1 MIKKLKA
8 WWDALMH
15 NEALK
20 KKMYTIIFES
30 DTPMGKLFDVALIIF
45 IIFSV
50 LLVFIE
56 SMEVP
61 LSVKPWLMRAEYFFT
76 IVFTAEYVLRLYCS
90 PKPKDYAL
98 SFFGII
104 DLVATLPFYMTWI
117 FTSARYLLILRVFR
131 LIRVFRVFKLFN
143 FLREGNLLLRSIIL
157 SSRKIFVFFLFVVI
171 MVISLGTIM
180 YMIEGDIP
188 GTQFTNIPKS
198 IYWAIVTMTTV
209 GYGDVT
215 PVTGLGRFLSSIVM
229 LLGYTIMAVPT
240 GIVSVSM
247 MNVRDAEKQEATQ
260 EEIDQEEEENERLLN
275 RMRGEDKEILSE
287 GEPSYCPYCGGSIL
301 YTEARF
307 CPHCGRSLITE

>member
-8 WWDALMH
+8 WWEALMR
-15 NEALK
+15 NEELK
-20 KKMYTIIFES
+20 KKLYTIIFES
-30 DTPMGKLFDVALIIF
+30 DTPMGKLFDVVLIIL

-50 LLVFIE
+50 HLVFIE

-61 LSVKPWLMRAEYFFT
+61 LSIKPWLMRAEYFFT
-76 IVFTAEYVLRLYCS
+76 FVFTAEYVLRLYCS
-90 PKPKDYAL
+90 PKPRDYAL

-104 DLVATLPFYMTWI
+104 DLVATLPFYMTWL
-117 FTSARYLLILRVFR
+117 FGSARYLLIIRVFR
-131 LIRVFRVFKLFN
+131 LIRVFRVFKLFH

-157 SSRKIFVFFLFVVI
+157 SSRKIFVFFLFVVTL
-171 MVISLGTIM
+171 VTSLGTVM
-180 YMIEGDIP
+180 YMIEGDLP

-215 PVTGLGRFLSSIVM
+215 PVTGLGRFLSSLVM

-247 MNVRDAEKQEATQ
+247 MNLRDAEKREATQ
-260 EEIDQEEEENERLLN
+260 EDSDEVEEENQRIVER
-275 RMRGEDKEILSE
+275 MKMEDEEFLADD
-287 GEPSYCPYCGGSIL
+287 EPNYCPYCGGSIL
-301 YTEARF
+301 FSGANF
-307 CPHCGRSLITE
+307 CPHCGRNLKV

>member
-8 WWDALMH
+8 WWEALMR
-15 NEALK
+15 NEELK
-20 KKMYTIIFES
+20 KKLYTIIFES
-30 DTPMGKLFDVALIIF
+30 DTPMGKLFDVVLIIL

-50 LLVFIE
+50 HLVFIE

-61 LSVKPWLMRAEYFFT
+61 LSIKPWLMRAEYFFT
-76 IVFTAEYVLRLYCS
+76 FVFTAEYVLRLYCS
-90 PKPKDYAL
+90 PKPRDYAL

-104 DLVATLPFYMTWI
+104 DLVATLPFYMTWL
-117 FTSARYLLILRVFR
+117 FGSARYLLIIRVFR
-131 LIRVFRVFKLFN
+131 LIRVFRVFKLFH

-157 SSRKIFVFFLFVVI
+157 SSRKIFVFFLFVVTL
-171 MVISLGTIM
+171 VTSLGTVM
-180 YMIEGDIP
+180 YMIEGDLP

-215 PVTGLGRFLSSIVM
+215 PVTGLGRFLSSLVM

-247 MNVRDAEKQEATQ
+247 MNLRDAEKREATQ
-260 EEIDQEEEENERLLN
+260 EDSDEVEEDNMRIVERMKMEDEEFLA
-275 RMRGEDKEILSE
+275 DD
-287 GEPSYCPYCGGSIL
+287 EPNYCPYCGGSIL
-301 YTEARF
+301 FSGANF
-307 CPHCGRSLITE
+307 CPHCGRNLKV

>member
-8 WWDALMH
+8 WWEALMR
-15 NEALK
+15 NEELK
-20 KKMYTIIFES
+20 KKLYTIIFES
-30 DTPMGKLFDVALIIF
+30 DTPMGKLFDVVLIIL

-50 LLVFIE
+50 HLVFIE

-61 LSVKPWLMRAEYFFT
+61 LSIKPWLMRAEYFFT

-104 DLVATLPFYMTWI
+104 DLVATLPFYMTWL
-117 FTSARYLLILRVFR
+117 FGSARYLLIIRVFR
-131 LIRVFRVFKLFN
+131 LIRVFRVFKLFH

-157 SSRKIFVFFLFVVI
+157 SSRKIFVFFLFVVTL
-171 MVISLGTIM
+171 VTSLGTVM
-180 YMIEGDIP
+180 YMIEGDLP

-215 PVTGLGRFLSSIVM
+215 PVTGLGRFLSSLVM

-247 MNVRDAEKQEATQ
+247 MNLRDAEKREATQ
-260 EEIDQEEEENERLLN
+260 EDSDEVEEENMRIVER
-275 RMRGEDKEILSE
+275 MKTEDEEFLADD
-287 GEPSYCPYCGGSIL
+287 EPNYCPYCGGSIL
-301 YTEARF
+301 FSGANF
-307 CPHCGRSLITE
+307 CPHCGRNLKV

>member
-8 WWDALMH
+8 WWEALMR
-15 NEALK
+15 NEELK
-20 KKMYTIIFES
+20 KKLYTIIFES
-30 DTPMGKLFDVALIIF
+30 DTPMGKLFDVVLIIL

-50 LLVFIE
+50 HLVFIE

-61 LSVKPWLMRAEYFFT
+61 LSIKPWLMRAEYFFT

-104 DLVATLPFYMTWI
+104 DLVATLPFYMTWL
-117 FTSARYLLILRVFR
+117 FGSARYLLIIRVFR
-131 LIRVFRVFKLFN
+131 LIRVFRVFKLFH

-157 SSRKIFVFFLFVVI
+157 SSRKIFVFFLFVVTL
-171 MVISLGTIM
+171 VTSLGTIM
-180 YMIEGDIP
+180 YMIEGDLP

-215 PVTGLGRFLSSIVM
+215 PVTGLGRFLSSLVM

-247 MNVRDAEKQEATQ
+247 MNLRDAEKREATQ
-260 EEIDQEEEENERLLN
+260 EDSDEVEEDNMRIVDRMKTEDEEFLA
-275 RMRGEDKEILSE
+275 DD
-287 GEPSYCPYCGGSIL
+287 EPNYCPYCGGSIL
-301 YTEARF
+301 FSGANF
-307 CPHCGRSLITE
+307 CPHCGRNLKV

>member
-1 MIKKLKA
+1 MR
-8 WWDALMH
+8 
-15 NEALK
+15 NEELK
-20 KKMYTIIFES
+20 KKLYTIIFES
-30 DTPMGKLFDVALIIF
+30 DTPMGKLFDVVLIIL

-50 LLVFIE
+50 HLVFIE

-61 LSVKPWLMRAEYFFT
+61 LSIKPWLMRAEYFFT

-104 DLVATLPFYMTWI
+104 DLVATLPFYMTWL
-117 FTSARYLLILRVFR
+117 FGSARYLLIIRVFR
-131 LIRVFRVFKLFN
+131 LIRVFRVFKLFH

-157 SSRKIFVFFLFVVI
+157 SSRKIFVFFLFVVTL
-171 MVISLGTIM
+171 VTSLGTIM
-180 YMIEGDIP
+180 YMIEGDLP

-215 PVTGLGRFLSSIVM
+215 PVTGLGRFLSSLVM

-247 MNVRDAEKQEATQ
+247 MNLRDAEKREATQ
-260 EEIDQEEEENERLLN
+260 EDSDEVEEDNMRIVERMKMEDEEFLA
-275 RMRGEDKEILSE
+275 DD
-287 GEPSYCPYCGGSIL
+287 EPNYCPYCGGSIL
-301 YTEARF
+301 FSGANF
-307 CPHCGRSLITE
+307 CPHCGRNLKV

>member
-1 MIKKLKA
+1 MQ
-8 WWDALMH
+8 

-61 LSVKPWLMRAEYFFT
+61 LSVKPWLMRAEYLFT

-90 PKPKDYAL
+90 PRPRDYAL

-247 MNVRDAEKQEATQ
+247 MNVRDADKKEATQ
-260 EEIDQEEEENERLLN
+260 EEIDKEEAENERLLD
-275 RMRGEDKEILSE
+275 RMKGEDQEFLSE

>member
-8 WWDALMH
+8 WWEALMR
-15 NEALK
+15 NEELK
-20 KKMYTIIFES
+20 KKLYTIIFES
-30 DTPMGKLFDVALIIF
+30 DTPMGKLFDVVLIIL

-50 LLVFIE
+50 HLVFIE

-61 LSVKPWLMRAEYFFT
+61 LSIKPWLMRAEYFFT
-76 IVFTAEYVLRLYCS
+76 FVFTAEYVLRLYCS
-90 PKPKDYAL
+90 PKPRDYAL

-104 DLVATLPFYMTWI
+104 DLVATLPFYMTWL
-117 FTSARYLLILRVFR
+117 FGSARYLLIIRVFR

-157 SSRKIFVFFLFVVI
+157 SSRKIFVFFLFVVTL
-171 MVISLGTIM
+171 VTSLGTIM
-180 YMIEGDIP
+180 YMIEGDLP

-215 PVTGLGRFLSSIVM
+215 PVTGLGRFLSSLVM

-247 MNVRDAEKQEATQ
+247 MNLRDAEKREANQEDSDEV
-260 EEIDQEEEENERLLN
+260 EEDNMRIVE
-275 RMRGEDKEILSE
+275 RMRTEDEEFLADD
-287 GEPSYCPYCGGSIL
+287 EPNYCPYCGGSIL
-301 YTEARF
+301 FSGANF
-307 CPHCGRSLITE
+307 CPHCGRNLKV

>member
-61 LSVKPWLMRAEYFFT
+61 LSVKPWLMRAEYLFT
-76 IVFTAEYVLRLYCS
+76 IVFTAEYLLRLYCS
-90 PKPKDYAL
+90 PKPRDYAL

-117 FTSARYLLILRVFR
+117 FTSARYLLIIRVFR

-247 MNVRDAEKQEATQ
+247 MNVRDAEKNEATQ
-260 EEIDQEEEENERLLN
+260 EEIDQEEAENERLLD
-275 RMRGEDKEILSE
+275 RMKEEDQEILSE

>member
-61 LSVKPWLMRAEYFFT
+61 LSVKPWLMRAEYLFT

-247 MNVRDAEKQEATQ
+247 MNVRDADKKEATQ
-260 EEIDQEEEENERLLN
+260 EEIDKEEAENERLLD
-275 RMRGEDKEILSE
+275 RMKGEDQEILSE

>member
-8 WWDALMH
+8 WWEALMR
-15 NEALK
+15 NEELK
-20 KKMYTIIFES
+20 KKLYTIIFES
-30 DTPMGKLFDVALIIF
+30 DTPMGKLFDVVLIIL

-50 LLVFIE
+50 HLVFIE
-56 SMEVP
+56 RMDVP
-61 LSVKPWLMRAEYFFT
+61 LSITPWLMRAEYFFT
-76 IVFTAEYVLRLYCS
+76 IVFTAEYLLRLYCS
-90 PKPKDYAL
+90 PKPRDYAL

-157 SSRKIFVFFLFVVI
+157 SSRKIFVFFLFVVTL
-171 MVISLGTIM
+171 VTSLGTIM
-180 YMIEGDIP
+180 YMIEGDLP

-215 PVTGLGRFLSSIVM
+215 PVTGLGRFLSSLVM

-247 MNVRDAEKQEATQ
+247 MNLRDTEKREATQ
-260 EEIDQEEEENERLLN
+260 EDSDEVEEDNMRIVERMKMEDEEFLA
-275 RMRGEDKEILSE
+275 DD
-287 GEPSYCPYCGGSIL
+287 EPNYCPYCGGSIL
-301 YTEARF
+301 FSGANF
-307 CPHCGRSLITE
+307 CPHCGRNLKV

>member
-8 WWDALMH
+8 WWEALMR
-15 NEALK
+15 NEELK
-20 KKMYTIIFES
+20 KKLYTIIFES
-30 DTPMGKLFDVALIIF
+30 DTPMGKLFDVVLIIL

-50 LLVFIE
+50 HLVFIE

-61 LSVKPWLMRAEYFFT
+61 LSIKPWLMRAEYFFT
-76 IVFTAEYVLRLYCS
+76 FVFTAEYVLRLYCS
-90 PKPKDYAL
+90 PKPRDYAL

-104 DLVATLPFYMTWI
+104 DLVATLPFYMTWL
-117 FTSARYLLILRVFR
+117 FGSARYLLIIRVFR

-157 SSRKIFVFFLFVVI
+157 SSRKIFVFFLFVVTL
-171 MVISLGTIM
+171 VTSLGTIM
-180 YMIEGDIP
+180 YMIEGDLP

-215 PVTGLGRFLSSIVM
+215 PVTGLGRFLSSLVM

-247 MNVRDAEKQEATQ
+247 MNLRDAEKREATQ
-260 EEIDQEEEENERLLN
+260 EDSDEVEEDNMRIVERMKTEDEEFLA
-275 RMRGEDKEILSE
+275 DD
-287 GEPSYCPYCGGSIL
+287 EPNYCPYCGGSIL
-301 YTEARF
+301 FSGANF
-307 CPHCGRSLITE
+307 CPHCGRNLKV

>member
-8 WWDALMH
+8 WWEALMR
-15 NEALK
+15 NEELK
-20 KKMYTIIFES
+20 KKLYTIIFES
-30 DTPMGKLFDVALIIF
+30 DTPMGKLFDVVLIIL

-50 LLVFIE
+50 HLVFIE

-61 LSVKPWLMRAEYFFT
+61 LSIKPWLMRAEYFFT
-76 IVFTAEYVLRLYCS
+76 FVFTAEYVLRLYCS
-90 PKPKDYAL
+90 PKPRDYAL

-104 DLVATLPFYMTWI
+104 DLVATLPFYMTWL
-117 FTSARYLLILRVFR
+117 FGSARYLLIIRVFR

-157 SSRKIFVFFLFVVI
+157 SSRKIFVFFLFVVTL
-171 MVISLGTIM
+171 VTSLGTIM
-180 YMIEGDIP
+180 YMIEGDLP

-215 PVTGLGRFLSSIVM
+215 PVTGLGRFLSSLVM

-247 MNVRDAEKQEATQ
+247 MNLRDAEKREANQEDSDEV
-260 EEIDQEEEENERLLN
+260 EEDNMRIVERMKTEDEEFLA
-275 RMRGEDKEILSE
+275 DD
-287 GEPSYCPYCGGSIL
+287 EPNYCPYCGGSIL
-301 YTEARF
+301 FSGANF
-307 CPHCGRSLITE
+307 CPHCGRNLKV

>member
-8 WWDALMH
+8 WWEALMR
-15 NEALK
+15 NEELK
-20 KKMYTIIFES
+20 KKLYTIIFES
-30 DTPMGKLFDVALIIF
+30 DTPMGKLFDVVLIIL

-50 LLVFIE
+50 HLVFIE

-61 LSVKPWLMRAEYFFT
+61 LSIKPWLMRAEYFFT
-76 IVFTAEYVLRLYCS
+76 FVFTAEYVLRLYCS
-90 PKPKDYAL
+90 PKPRDYAL

-104 DLVATLPFYMTWI
+104 DLVATLPFYMTWL
-117 FTSARYLLILRVFR
+117 FGSARYLLIIRVFR

-157 SSRKIFVFFLFVVI
+157 SSRKIFVFFLFVVTL
-171 MVISLGTIM
+171 VTSLGTIM
-180 YMIEGDIP
+180 YMIEGDLP

-215 PVTGLGRFLSSIVM
+215 PVTGLGRFLSSLVM

-247 MNVRDAEKQEATQ
+247 MNIRDAEKREVSQEDSDEV
-260 EEIDQEEEENERLLN
+260 EEDNMRIVERMKTEDEEFLA
-275 RMRGEDKEILSE
+275 DD
-287 GEPSYCPYCGGSIL
+287 EPNYCPYCGGSIL
-301 YTEARF
+301 FSGANF
-307 CPHCGRSLITE
+307 CPHCGRNLKV

>member
-8 WWDALMH
+8 WWEALMR
-15 NEALK
+15 NEELK
-20 KKMYTIIFES
+20 KKLYTIIFES
-30 DTPMGKLFDVALIIF
+30 DTPMGKLFDVVLIIL

-50 LLVFIE
+50 HLVFIE

-61 LSVKPWLMRAEYFFT
+61 LSIKPWLMRAEYFFT

-104 DLVATLPFYMTWI
+104 DLVATLPFYMTWL
-117 FTSARYLLILRVFR
+117 FGSARYLLIIRVFR
-131 LIRVFRVFKLFN
+131 LIRVFRVFKLFH

-157 SSRKIFVFFLFVVI
+157 SSRKIFVFFLFVVTL
-171 MVISLGTIM
+171 VTSLGTVM
-180 YMIEGDIP
+180 YMIEGDLP

-215 PVTGLGRFLSSIVM
+215 PVTGLGRFLSSLVM

-247 MNVRDAEKQEATQ
+247 MNLRDAEKREATQ
-260 EEIDQEEEENERLLN
+260 EDSDEVEEDNMRIVERMKTEDEEFLA
-275 RMRGEDKEILSE
+275 DD
-287 GEPSYCPYCGGSIL
+287 EPNYCPYCGGSIL
-301 YTEARF
+301 FSGANF
-307 CPHCGRSLITE
+307 CPHCGRNLKV

>member
-1 MIKKLKA
+1 MR
-8 WWDALMH
+8 
-15 NEALK
+15 NEELK
-20 KKMYTIIFES
+20 KKLYTIIFES
-30 DTPMGKLFDVALIIF
+30 DTPMGKLFDVVLIIL

-50 LLVFIE
+50 HLVFIE

-61 LSVKPWLMRAEYFFT
+61 LSIKPWLMRAEYFFT

-104 DLVATLPFYMTWI
+104 DLVATLPFYMTWL
-117 FTSARYLLILRVFR
+117 FGSARYLLIIRVFR
-131 LIRVFRVFKLFN
+131 LIRVFRVFKLFH

-157 SSRKIFVFFLFVVI
+157 SSRKIFVFFLFVVTL
-171 MVISLGTIM
+171 VTSLGTVM
-180 YMIEGDIP
+180 YMIEGDLP

-215 PVTGLGRFLSSIVM
+215 PVTGLGRFLSSLVM

-247 MNVRDAEKQEATQ
+247 MNLRDAEKREATQ
-260 EEIDQEEEENERLLN
+260 EDSDEVEEDNMRIVERMKMEDEEFLA
-275 RMRGEDKEILSE
+275 DD
-287 GEPSYCPYCGGSIL
+287 EPNYCPYCGGSIL
-301 YTEARF
+301 FSGANF
-307 CPHCGRSLITE
+307 CPHCGRNLKV

>member
-8 WWDALMH
+8 WWEALMR
-15 NEALK
+15 NEELK
-20 KKMYTIIFES
+20 KKLYTIIFES
-30 DTPMGKLFDVALIIF
+30 DTPMGKLFDVVLIIL

-50 LLVFIE
+50 HLVFIE

-61 LSVKPWLMRAEYFFT
+61 LSIKPWLMRAEYFFT
-76 IVFTAEYVLRLYCS
+76 FVFTAEYVLRLYCS
-90 PKPKDYAL
+90 PKPRDYAL

-104 DLVATLPFYMTWI
+104 DLVATLPFYMTWL
-117 FTSARYLLILRVFR
+117 FGSARYLLIIRVFR
-131 LIRVFRVFKLFN
+131 LIRVFRVFKLFH

-157 SSRKIFVFFLFVVI
+157 SSRKIFVFFLFVVTL
-171 MVISLGTIM
+171 VTSLGTVM
-180 YMIEGDIP
+180 YMIEGNLP

-215 PVTGLGRFLSSIVM
+215 PVTGLGRFLSSLVM

-247 MNVRDAEKQEATQ
+247 MNLRDAEKREATQ
-260 EEIDQEEEENERLLN
+260 EDSDEVEEDNMRIVERMKMEDEEFLA
-275 RMRGEDKEILSE
+275 DD
-287 GEPSYCPYCGGSIL
+287 EPNYCPYCGGSIL
-301 YTEARF
+301 FSGANF
-307 CPHCGRSLITE
+307 CPHCGRNLKV

>member
-8 WWDALMH
+8 WWEALMR
-15 NEALK
+15 NEELK
-20 KKMYTIIFES
+20 KKLYTIIFES
-30 DTPMGKLFDVALIIF
+30 DTPMGKLFDVVLIIL

-50 LLVFIE
+50 HLVFIE

-61 LSVKPWLMRAEYFFT
+61 LSIKPWLMRAEYFFT
-76 IVFTAEYVLRLYCS
+76 FVFTAEYVLRLYCS
-90 PKPKDYAL
+90 PKPRDYAL

-104 DLVATLPFYMTWI
+104 DLVATLPFYMTWL
-117 FTSARYLLILRVFR
+117 FGSARYLLIIRVFR
-131 LIRVFRVFKLFN
+131 LIRVFRVFKLFH

-157 SSRKIFVFFLFVVI
+157 SSRKIFVFFLFVVTL
-171 MVISLGTIM
+171 VTSLGTIM
-180 YMIEGDIP
+180 YMIEGDLP

-215 PVTGLGRFLSSIVM
+215 PVTGLGRFLSSLVM

-247 MNVRDAEKQEATQ
+247 MNLRDTEKREATQ
-260 EEIDQEEEENERLLN
+260 EDSDEVEEDNMRIVERMKMEDEEFLA
-275 RMRGEDKEILSE
+275 DD
-287 GEPSYCPYCGGSIL
+287 EPNYCPYCGGSIL
-301 YTEARF
+301 FSGANF
-307 CPHCGRSLITE
+307 CPHCGRNLKV

>member
-1 MIKKLKA
+1 
-8 WWDALMH
+8 MH

-61 LSVKPWLMRAEYFFT
+61 LSVKPWLMRAEYLFT

-247 MNVRDAEKQEATQ
+247 MNVRDAEKNEVTQ

-275 RMRGEDKEILSE
+275 RMRGEDQEILSE

>member
-8 WWDALMH
+8 WWEALMR
-15 NEALK
+15 NEELK
-20 KKMYTIIFES
+20 KKLYTIIFES
-30 DTPMGKLFDVALIIF
+30 DTPMGKLFDVVLIIL

-50 LLVFIE
+50 HLVFIE

-61 LSVKPWLMRAEYFFT
+61 LSIKPWLMRAEYFFT
-76 IVFTAEYVLRLYCS
+76 FVFTAEYVLRLYCS
-90 PKPKDYAL
+90 PKPRDYAL

-104 DLVATLPFYMTWI
+104 DLVATLPFYMTWL
-117 FTSARYLLILRVFR
+117 FGSARYLLIIRVFR
-131 LIRVFRVFKLFN
+131 LIRVFRVFKLFH

-157 SSRKIFVFFLFVVI
+157 SSRKIFVFFLFVVTL
-171 MVISLGTIM
+171 VTSLGTIM
-180 YMIEGDIP
+180 YMIEGDLP

-215 PVTGLGRFLSSIVM
+215 PVTGLGRFLSSLVM

-247 MNVRDAEKQEATQ
+247 MNLRDAEKREASQEDSD
-260 EEIDQEEEENERLLN
+260 EVEEENMRIVER
-275 RMRGEDKEILSE
+275 MKTEDEEFLADD
-287 GEPSYCPYCGGSIL
+287 EPNYCPYCGGSIL
-301 YTEARF
+301 FSGANF
-307 CPHCGRSLITE
+307 CPHCGRNLKV

>member
-61 LSVKPWLMRAEYFFT
+61 LSVKPWLMRAEYLFT

-117 FTSARYLLILRVFR
+117 FGSARYLLILRVFR

-247 MNVRDAEKQEATQ
+247 MNVRDADKKEATQ
-260 EEIDQEEEENERLLN
+260 EEIDKEEAENERLLD
-275 RMRGEDKEILSE
+275 RMKGEDQEILSE

>member
-8 WWDALMH
+8 WWEALMR
-15 NEALK
+15 NEELK
-20 KKMYTIIFES
+20 KKLYTIIFES
-30 DTPMGKLFDVALIIF
+30 DTPMGKLFDVVLIIL

-50 LLVFIE
+50 HLVFIE

-61 LSVKPWLMRAEYFFT
+61 LSIKPWLMRAEYFFT
-76 IVFTAEYVLRLYCS
+76 FVFTAEYVLRLYCS
-90 PKPKDYAL
+90 PKPRDYAL

-104 DLVATLPFYMTWI
+104 DLVATLPFYMTWL
-117 FTSARYLLILRVFR
+117 FGSARYLLIIRVFR
-131 LIRVFRVFKLFN
+131 LIRVFRVFKLFH

-157 SSRKIFVFFLFVVI
+157 SSRKIFVFFLFVVTL
-171 MVISLGTIM
+171 VTSLGTVM
-180 YMIEGDIP
+180 YMIEGDLP

-215 PVTGLGRFLSSIVM
+215 PVTGLGRFLSSLVM

-247 MNVRDAEKQEATQ
+247 MNLRDAEKREATQ
-260 EEIDQEEEENERLLN
+260 EDSDEVEEDNMRIVERMKTEDEEFLA
-275 RMRGEDKEILSE
+275 DD
-287 GEPSYCPYCGGSIL
+287 EPNYCPYCGGSIL
-301 YTEARF
+301 FSGANF
-307 CPHCGRSLITE
+307 CPHCGRNLKV

>member
-61 LSVKPWLMRAEYFFT
+61 LSVKPWLMRAEYLFT

-90 PKPKDYAL
+90 PRPRDYAL

-117 FTSARYLLILRVFR
+117 FGSARYLLILRVFR

-247 MNVRDAEKQEATQ
+247 MNVRDADKKEATQ
-260 EEIDQEEEENERLLN
+260 EEIDKEEAENERLLD
-275 RMRGEDKEILSE
+275 RMKGEDQEILSE

>member
-1 MIKKLKA
+1 MR
-8 WWDALMH
+8 
-15 NEALK
+15 NEELK
-20 KKMYTIIFES
+20 KKLYTIIFES
-30 DTPMGKLFDVALIIF
+30 DTPMGKLFDVVLIIL

-50 LLVFIE
+50 HLVFIE

-61 LSVKPWLMRAEYFFT
+61 LSIKPWLMRAEYFFT
-76 IVFTAEYVLRLYCS
+76 FVFTAEYVLRLYCS
-90 PKPKDYAL
+90 PKPRDYAL

-104 DLVATLPFYMTWI
+104 DLVATLPFYMTWL
-117 FTSARYLLILRVFR
+117 FGSARYLLIIRVFR

-157 SSRKIFVFFLFVVI
+157 SSRKIFVFFLFVVTL
-171 MVISLGTIM
+171 VTSLGTIM
-180 YMIEGDIP
+180 YMIEGDLP

-215 PVTGLGRFLSSIVM
+215 PVTGLGRFLSSLVM

-247 MNVRDAEKQEATQ
+247 MNLRDAEKREASQEDSD
-260 EEIDQEEEENERLLN
+260 EVEEENMRIVER
-275 RMRGEDKEILSE
+275 MKTEDEEFLADD
-287 GEPSYCPYCGGSIL
+287 EPNYCPYCGGSIL
-301 YTEARF
+301 FSGANF
-307 CPHCGRSLITE
+307 CPHCGRNLKV

>member
-1 MIKKLKA
+1 
-8 WWDALMH
+8 MH

-61 LSVKPWLMRAEYFFT
+61 LSVKPWLMRAEYLFT

-90 PKPKDYAL
+90 PRPRDYAL

-117 FTSARYLLILRVFR
+117 FGSARYLLILRVFR

-247 MNVRDAEKQEATQ
+247 MNVRDADKKEATQ
-260 EEIDQEEEENERLLN
+260 EEIDKEEAENERLLD
-275 RMRGEDKEILSE
+275 RMKGEDQEILSE

>member
-8 WWDALMH
+8 WWEALMR
-15 NEALK
+15 NEELK
-20 KKMYTIIFES
+20 KKLYTIIFES
-30 DTPMGKLFDVALIIF
+30 DTPMGKLFDVVLIIL

-50 LLVFIE
+50 HLVFIE

-61 LSVKPWLMRAEYFFT
+61 LSIKPWLMRAEYFFT
-76 IVFTAEYVLRLYCS
+76 FVFTAEYVLRLYCS
-90 PKPKDYAL
+90 PKPRDYAL

-104 DLVATLPFYMTWI
+104 DLVATLPFYMTWL
-117 FTSARYLLILRVFR
+117 FGSARYLLIIRVFR
-131 LIRVFRVFKLFN
+131 LIRVFRVFKLFH

-157 SSRKIFVFFLFVVI
+157 SSRKIFVFFLFVVTL
-171 MVISLGTIM
+171 VTSLGTIM
-180 YMIEGDIP
+180 YMIEGDLP

-215 PVTGLGRFLSSIVM
+215 PVTGLGRFLSSLVM

-247 MNVRDAEKQEATQ
+247 MNLRDAEKREANQEDSDEV
-260 EEIDQEEEENERLLN
+260 EEDNMRIVERMKTEDEEFLA
-275 RMRGEDKEILSE
+275 DD
-287 GEPSYCPYCGGSIL
+287 EPNYCPYCGGSIL
-301 YTEARF
+301 FSGANF
-307 CPHCGRSLITE
+307 CPHCGRNLKV

>member
-1 MIKKLKA
+1 MR
-8 WWDALMH
+8 
-15 NEALK
+15 NEELK
-20 KKMYTIIFES
+20 KKLYTIIFES
-30 DTPMGKLFDVALIIF
+30 DTPMGKLFDVVLIIL

-50 LLVFIE
+50 HLVFIE

-61 LSVKPWLMRAEYFFT
+61 LSIKPWLMRAEYFFT
-76 IVFTAEYVLRLYCS
+76 FVFTAEYVLRLYCS
-90 PKPKDYAL
+90 PKPRDYAL

-104 DLVATLPFYMTWI
+104 DLVATLPFYMTWL
-117 FTSARYLLILRVFR
+117 FGSARYLLIIRVFR

-157 SSRKIFVFFLFVVI
+157 SSRKIFVFFLFVVTL
-171 MVISLGTIM
+171 VTSLGTIM
-180 YMIEGDIP
+180 YMIEGDLP

-215 PVTGLGRFLSSIVM
+215 PVTGLGRFLSSLVM

-247 MNVRDAEKQEATQ
+247 MNLRDAEKREANQEDSDEV
-260 EEIDQEEEENERLLN
+260 EEDNMRIVERMKTEDEEFLA
-275 RMRGEDKEILSE
+275 DD
-287 GEPSYCPYCGGSIL
+287 EPNYCPYCGGSIL
-301 YTEARF
+301 FSGANF
-307 CPHCGRSLITE
+307 CPHCGRNLKV

>member
-8 WWDALMH
+8 WWEALMR
-15 NEALK
+15 NEELK
-20 KKMYTIIFES
+20 KKLYTIIFES
-30 DTPMGKLFDVALIIF
+30 DTPMGKLFDVVLIIL

-50 LLVFIE
+50 HLVFIE

-61 LSVKPWLMRAEYFFT
+61 LSIKPWLMRAEYFFT
-76 IVFTAEYVLRLYCS
+76 FVFTAEYVLRLYCS

-104 DLVATLPFYMTWI
+104 DLVATLPFYMTWL
-117 FTSARYLLILRVFR
+117 FGSARYLLIIRVFR

-157 SSRKIFVFFLFVVI
+157 SSRKIFVFFLFVVTL
-171 MVISLGTIM
+171 VTSLGTIM
-180 YMIEGDIP
+180 YMIEGDLP

-215 PVTGLGRFLSSIVM
+215 PVTGLGRFLSSLVM

-247 MNVRDAEKQEATQ
+247 MNIRDAEKREVSQE
-260 EEIDQEEEENERLLN
+260 D
-275 RMRGEDKEILSE
+275 
-287 GEPSYCPYCGGSIL
+287 
-301 YTEARF
+301 
-307 CPHCGRSLITE
+307 

>member
-1 MIKKLKA
+1 MR
-8 WWDALMH
+8 
-15 NEALK
+15 NEELK
-20 KKMYTIIFES
+20 KKLYTIIFES
-30 DTPMGKLFDVALIIF
+30 DTPMGKLFDVVLIIL

-50 LLVFIE
+50 HLVFIE

-61 LSVKPWLMRAEYFFT
+61 LSIKPWLMRAEYFFT
-76 IVFTAEYVLRLYCS
+76 FVFTAEYVLRLYCS
-90 PKPKDYAL
+90 PKPRDYAL

-104 DLVATLPFYMTWI
+104 DLVATLPFYMTWL
-117 FTSARYLLILRVFR
+117 FGSARYLLIIRVFR

-157 SSRKIFVFFLFVVI
+157 SSRKIFVFFLFVVTL
-171 MVISLGTIM
+171 VTSLGTIM
-180 YMIEGDIP
+180 YMIEGDLP

-215 PVTGLGRFLSSIVM
+215 PVTGLGRFLSSLVM

-247 MNVRDAEKQEATQ
+247 MNLRDAEKREANQEDSDEV
-260 EEIDQEEEENERLLN
+260 EEDNMRIVE
-275 RMRGEDKEILSE
+275 RMRTEDEEFLADD
-287 GEPSYCPYCGGSIL
+287 EPNYCPYCGGSIL
-301 YTEARF
+301 FSGANF
-307 CPHCGRSLITE
+307 CPHCGRNLKV

>member
-8 WWDALMH
+8 WWEALMH
-15 NEALK
+15 NEELK
-20 KKMYTIIFES
+20 KKLYTIIFES
-30 DTPMGKLFDVALIIF
+30 DTPMGKLFDVVLIIL

-50 LLVFIE
+50 HLVFIE

-76 IVFTAEYVLRLYCS
+76 FVFTAEYVLRLYCS
-90 PKPKDYAL
+90 PRPRDYAL

-117 FTSARYLLILRVFR
+117 FGSARYLLIIRVFR

-157 SSRKIFVFFLFVVI
+157 SSRKIFVFFLFVVT
-171 MVISLGTIM
+171 MVTSLGTIM
-180 YMIEGDIP
+180 YMIEGDLP

-215 PVTGLGRFLSSIVM
+215 PVTGLGRFLSSLVM
-229 LLGYTIMAVPT
+229 LMGYTIMAVPT

-247 MNVRDAEKQEATQ
+247 MNLRDAEKREATQ
-260 EEIDQEEEENERLLN
+260 EDSDEVEEENMRIVD
-275 RMRGEDKEILSE
+275 RMRMEDEEVLADD
-287 GEPSYCPYCGGSIL
+287 EPNYCPYCGGSIL
-301 YTEARF
+301 FSGAHF
-307 CPHCGRSLITE
+307 CPHCGRNLKV

>member
-1 MIKKLKA
+1 MR
-8 WWDALMH
+8 
-15 NEALK
+15 NEELK
-20 KKMYTIIFES
+20 KKLYTIIFES
-30 DTPMGKLFDVALIIF
+30 DTPMGKLFDVVLIIL

-50 LLVFIE
+50 HLVFIE

-61 LSVKPWLMRAEYFFT
+61 LSIKPWLMRAEYFFT

-104 DLVATLPFYMTWI
+104 DLVATLPFYMTWL
-117 FTSARYLLILRVFR
+117 FGSARYLLIIRVFR
-131 LIRVFRVFKLFN
+131 LIRVFRVFKLFH

-157 SSRKIFVFFLFVVI
+157 SSRKIFVFFLFVVTL
-171 MVISLGTIM
+171 VTSLGTVM
-180 YMIEGDIP
+180 YMIEGDLP

-215 PVTGLGRFLSSIVM
+215 PVTGLGRFLSSLVM

-247 MNVRDAEKQEATQ
+247 MNLRDTEKREVSQEDSDEV
-260 EEIDQEEEENERLLN
+260 EEDNMRIVERMKTEDEEFLA
-275 RMRGEDKEILSE
+275 DD
-287 GEPSYCPYCGGSIL
+287 EPNYCPYCGGSIL
-301 YTEARF
+301 FSGANF
-307 CPHCGRSLITE
+307 CPHCGRNLKV